1 MNGLFKN
8 KRKVG
13 ANVQAFLGPW
23 KKKTDVILENK
34 KVILYISA
42 LQSLVDSLGGS
53 SHDLDTWLITTVR
66 MVNNHG

>member
-23 KKKTDVILENK
+23 EKKTDVILENK

-42 LQSLVDSLGGS
+42 LQSLVGGS
-53 SHDLDTWLITTVR
+53 SHDLDTWLITTAR